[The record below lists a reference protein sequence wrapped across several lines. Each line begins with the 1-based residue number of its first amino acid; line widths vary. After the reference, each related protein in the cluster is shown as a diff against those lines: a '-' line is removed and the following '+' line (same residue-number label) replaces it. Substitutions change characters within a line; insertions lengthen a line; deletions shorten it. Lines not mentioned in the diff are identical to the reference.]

1 MYRTAKDRAADE
13 RQRAALWLFLQDRG
27 LMADFLA
34 FYRGLRDASLT
45 DMAQALRMQS
55 PAPIGQQATSTTS
68 NETTRP
74 DECREGNNYHNNQ
87 TNF

>member
-13 RQRAALWLFLQDRG
+13 RQRTALWLFLQDRG

-45 DMAQALRMQS
+45 DMAQALRD
-55 PAPIGQQATSTTS
+55 AAARADRATS
-68 NETTRP
+68 NQHNKQR
-74 DECREGNNYHNNQ
+74 NNPPG
-87 TNF
+87 

>member
-13 RQRAALWLFLQDRG
+13 RQRAALWLYLQERG

-45 DMAQALRMQS
+45 DMAQALRD
-55 PAPIGQQATSTTS
+55 AAARADQAI
-68 NETTRP
+68 
-74 DECREGNNYHNNQ
+74 
-87 TNF
+87 TNHHKNPRT

>member
-13 RQRAALWLFLQDRG
+13 RQRAALWLFLQESG

-45 DMAQALRMQS
+45 DLAEALRE
-55 PAPIGQQATSTTS
+55 AAARADQATKHQH
-68 NETTRP
+68 NKQR
-74 DECREGNNYHNNQ
+74 NNPPG
-87 TNF
+87 

>member
-45 DMAQALRMQS
+45 DMAQALRE
-55 PAPIGQQATSTTS
+55 AAALADQAI
-68 NETTRP
+68 NQHNKQR
-74 DECREGNNYHNNQ
+74 NNPPG
-87 TNF
+87 

>member
-1 MYRTAKDRAADE
+1 MYRTAKDSAADE

-45 DMAQALRMQS
+45 DLAQALRE
-55 PAPIGQQATSTTS
+55 AAARADRATSNQH
-68 NETTRP
+68 NEQR
-74 DECREGNNYHNNQ
+74 NNPPG
-87 TNF
+87 

>member
-13 RQRAALWLFLQDRG
+13 RQRAALWLFLQERG

-45 DMAQALRMQS
+45 DMAQALRE
-55 PAPIGQQATSTTS
+55 AAARADQAI
-68 NETTRP
+68 NQHNKQR
-74 DECREGNNYHNNQ
+74 NNPPG
-87 TNF
+87 

>member
-45 DMAQALRMQS
+45 DMAQALRD
-55 PAPIGQQATSTTS
+55 AAARADLATS
-68 NETTRP
+68 NQHNKQR
-74 DECREGNNYHNNQ
+74 NNPPG
-87 TNF
+87 

>member
-45 DMAQALRMQS
+45 DMANALRD
-55 PAPIGQQATSTTS
+55 AAARADKAIT
-68 NETTRP
+68 
-74 DECREGNNYHNNQ
+74 NQ
-87 TNF
+87 HKHPRS